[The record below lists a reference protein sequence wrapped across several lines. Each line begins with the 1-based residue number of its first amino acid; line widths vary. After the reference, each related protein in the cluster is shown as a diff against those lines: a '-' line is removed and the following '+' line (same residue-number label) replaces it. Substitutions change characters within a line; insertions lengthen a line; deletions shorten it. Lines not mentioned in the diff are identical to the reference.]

1 MGTALGAAF
10 CAFQGLSGVRG
21 RKALACRG
29 AKRQAATG
37 RASRTWGEQI
47 GGVLPE
53 TLTHTVG

>member
-10 CAFQGLSGVRG
+10 CAFQRLSGVR

-47 GGVLPE
+47 GGGLPK

>member
-10 CAFQGLSGVRG
+10 CAFQGLSGVR
-21 RKALACRG
+21 RKAPSG

-47 GGVLPE
+47 GGGLPK